1 MITLNNMEEYNS
13 SVTDINNKVLK
24 EYEGLN
30 GVIESLET
38 NVAYLESTLKVLED
52 SLNKAIVELQEL
64 KAI

>member
-1 MITLNNMEEYNS
+1 MIILNNMEEYNS